1 MKAQVP
7 SQEAKPSSIGG
18 RVFSRIARRIVC
30 GSLTVRTPAGE
41 TLRFEGPEPGPS
53 AELVFA
59 RWRALLRLATGGS
72 LGFAEAYMAGD
83 WSSPDLATFLE
94 LVARN
99 EEDLS
104 VPNGLAPLRVIN
116 RLIHRARRNTRR
128 GSRRNIA
135 AHYDLGNA
143 FYAPWLDVGMSYS
156 SAIYKTGSETLDEAQ
171 DAKIERVMEQLGL
184 KGGEKV
190 LEIGCG
196 WGALA
201 EAMMRS
207 HGCQV
212 TGLTL
217 SHEQLAYAQKR
228 LAQSAHNGSADLKL
242 QDYRDAGG
250 VFDRIVSIEM
260 IEAVGADHWAHYFGV
275 LRDRLKRG
283 GLAVL
288 QAITID
294 ERRFEA
300 YRQSP
305 DFIQRYIFP
314 GGMLPTRSIMKEQVQ
329 KAGLILEHAE
339 HFASSYAQT
348 LAEWQKRFEAAWPK
362 IAELGFDTR
371 FRRMWEYYLAY
382 CQAGFRMGAIDV
394 GLYRIAKP
402 A

>member
-1 MKAQVP
+1 MNSPEPDQNATRP
-7 SQEAKPSSIGG
+7 SIGS
-18 RVFSRIARRIVC
+18 RLFSRIARRIIR
-30 GSLTVRTPAGE
+30 GSLTVRTPEGT
-41 TLRFEGPEPGPS
+41 TLHFKGREEGPH
-53 AELVFA
+53 AELHFA
-59 RWRALLRLATGGS
+59 RWRALYRLATGGS
-72 LGFAEAYMAGD
+72 LGFAEAYMAED

-99 EEDLS
+99 EQDLS

-116 RLIHRARRNTRR
+116 RLIHRARRNTKR

-143 FYAPWLDVGMSYS
+143 FYAPWLDAGMSYS
-156 SAIYKTGSETLDEAQ
+156 SAIYPKGTETLEEAQ
-171 DAKIERVMEQLGL
+171 DAKIDRVMQQLDL
-184 KGGEKV
+184 HGGEEV

-201 EAMMRS
+201 EAMMR

-217 SHEQLAYAQKR
+217 SKEQLAYAEKR
-228 LAQSAHNGSADLKL
+228 LAQSAHNGSASLRL
-242 QDYRDAGG
+242 QDYRDVGG

-260 IEAVGADHWAHYFGV
+260 IEAVGADNWTHYFGV

-294 ERRFEA
+294 DSRFEA
-300 YRQSP
+300 YRSSP

-314 GGMLPTRSIMKEQVQ
+314 GGMLLTPSIIKEHAQ

-339 HFASSYAQT
+339 NFAASYAQT
-348 LAEWQKRFEAAWPK
+348 LAEWQRRFEAAWPK
-362 IAELGFDTR
+362 IAELGFDMR